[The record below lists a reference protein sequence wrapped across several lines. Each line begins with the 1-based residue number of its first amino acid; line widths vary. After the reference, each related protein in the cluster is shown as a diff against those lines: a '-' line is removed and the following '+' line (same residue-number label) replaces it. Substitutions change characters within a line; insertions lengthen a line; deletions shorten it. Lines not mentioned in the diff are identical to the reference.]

1 MFRLVAAAIAA
12 LWLAATPALA
22 DTNAETPEGK
32 VRDIFYSSIELWDDY
47 LDFADDLEETLWED
61 SRFSEVETWQIWLH
75 NSLGSQSKPF
85 EALAQHKLL
94 SLGQTEDEI
103 RALYTLDPR
112 VYDPEDL
119 VLFRVAQ
126 RAGSLPVRTNS
137 TDIADLRVHYDE
149 REIVDVLL
157 LSGYGA
163 MISMLYGTGH
173 VDDPVLNPGFALT
186 KLHPDLTAL
195 KQEKQQTS
203 MGFEKRQYLESPIL
217 SPNLSMPYLGM
228 DWLMFNEHAFSVGEA
243 WEFFMIGM
251 KASDCKHCQTHAA
264 LGMQYYSRQHSRIQ
278 ALYLYGEDPT
288 PFTPKERA
296 AFDFM
301 RAAVQLPSQM
311 TPEIRAAVE
320 ANYTDFEIDHLIGM
334 AGVIVFL
341 SNYMQ
346 TTAVVTDQESVNFA
360 NQVLTPVG
368 WHLGRHAG
376 WPEEQRVMHPTTLFR
391 LTEGEGAV
399 EKNLVFYSHAF
410 WPVLIGYWTDRL
422 GLKFVILI
430 FEIVMLV
437 LLLLLIPRSFY
448 VLRGANG

>member
-1 MFRLVAAAIAA
+1 MLRFITALAAALA
-12 LWLAATPALA
+12 LAATPASA
-22 DTNAETPEGK
+22 QTEKHEGK
-32 VRDIFYSSIELWDDY
+32 VRDIFYSSIELWEDY

-61 SRFSEVETWQIWLH
+61 SQFDEVETWQIWLH
-75 NSLGSQSKPF
+75 NSLGSNSKPL
-85 EALAQHKLL
+85 EALAQKKLL
-94 SLGQTEDEI
+94 SLGQTEEQV

-112 VYDPEDL
+112 VYDAEDL

-137 TDIADLRVHYDE
+137 TDLADLRLYYDE
-149 REIVDVLL
+149 REIVDALI

-163 MISMLYGTGH
+163 MMSMLYGTGH
-173 VDDPVLNPGFALT
+173 VDDPSVTLDFALT
-186 KLHPDLTAL
+186 KLQPDLTAL
-195 KQEKQQTS
+195 RQEKQQTS

-228 DWLMFNEHAFSVGEA
+228 DWLMFNEHAFSEGQA
-243 WEFFMIGM
+243 WEFFMVGM

-264 LGMQYYSRQHSRIQ
+264 LGMQYFGRQHSRIQ
-278 ALYLYGEDPT
+278 ALYLYDEDPL

-296 AFDFM
+296 AFDFV

-311 TPEIRAAVE
+311 TPAIREAVE

-334 AGVIVFL
+334 AGVIAFL

-346 TTAVVTDQESVNFA
+346 TSAVVTDQESVNFA
-360 NQVLTPVG
+360 NQVLAPVG

-391 LTEGEGAV
+391 LTEGEGAF
-399 EKNLVFYSHAF
+399 EKNLLFYSHAY
-410 WPVLIGYWTDRL
+410 WPVLTGYWTDRL
-422 GLKFVILI
+422 GPKFLVLI
-430 FEIVMLV
+430 IEIIIAV
-437 LLLLLIPRSFY
+437 LLLLLVPKSFY
-448 VLRGANG
+448 VLRDPSL